1 MLINIASSAPMTE
14 SMRSKSPSLSSISE
28 AGKDG
33 LIGGGAINE
42 KPRSYK
48 SQSFHRIPSS
58 HDGPKIVKSSNDRHD
73 EHVCRAD
80 SDDASVETSWDPINN
95 LSHLLHALVGLDRYP
110 NYLSRFQNTAEIDL
124 LENALEESLHK
135 VKNQKAAIVEWRKGV
150 QKLVKTFINSHYFN
164 GEDVGMVDTQNDGVG
179 DYYKLWLGHPILSP
193 PKTWKELRERNVL
206 TDQAFKTAFQS
217 VTKFGKSRTAELF
230 DIINGRAI
238 VNLDTSLLEDL
249 MEQEMFDVYSFPL
262 FTNEVR
268 LF

>member
-48 SQSFHRIPSS
+48 SQSFHRISSS

-150 QKLVKTFINSHYFN
+150 QKLVKTFINSHYFH

-179 DYYKLWLGHPILSP
+179 DNYKLWLGHPILSP